1 MRKLLLSLMILF
13 ALIALPVGAQ
23 NETEIVSTAEVVVN
37 PPSEYSSSNGAT
49 GTDILTQGIFEGGS
63 KSSSL
68 YLSSEEYALPDQS
81 FAYEDISEKE
91 TVNSLDSLSDSLGP
105 EPSTDGPY
113 NDTEAEGID
122 NINSSEQPYNPGLPF
137 SKELIETVNVLDQSE
152 AVVLADADV
161 PTGGQTPA
169 PQNSN
174 RPSSGGRNANAAL
187 SSKTLANNP
196 GELMKFF
203 EQSDLNPNKN
213 GKNNITLGDS
223 ISFTESLTQSN
234 SITNSLLDK
243 MEQFWNGPVESA
255 EIGDQSSTSAVYS
268 SPASKENKS
277 RDSRDPYLDTLSSL
291 DMMERLASSTS
302 VTNQNMSEALLEMES
317 QIDILQNPGPKG
329 SGTTLLP
336 YLRLLKSSEVRIETS
351 YLADYSIK
359 DENDEPQNYAV
370 VVGINQYS
378 DRRNLRTSV
387 NDAEEMARIL
397 RELYGYEVIILTDKT
412 TENRPTKHNIL
423 EGALAE
429 IKAKQNRGDVLVYFS
444 GHGEVDDRGN
454 FYLIPQD
461 ADTDPASYISEDEL
475 NQYIKDIKGLS
486 IIVDT
491 CYSGKLYNN
500 SEIQR
505 HYNGLQRIGKEQE
518 PLILTS
524 SKEDEPSNE
533 MWNETNSV
541 FTYYLCQAIMDEAKK
556 GGRLPLQVSL
566 QSCFDSV
573 KEKTFRWSS
582 SNFLSQTPQSSLHPK
597 E

>member
-13 ALIALPVGAQ
+13 ALIALPAGAQ
-23 NETEIVSTAEVVVN
+23 NETEIVSATEVVVN
-37 PPSEYSSSNGAT
+37 SPSEYSSSDGAT
-49 GTDILTQGIFEGGS
+49 GTDILAQGIFEGDSG
-63 KSSSL
+63 SSSA

-91 TVNSLDSLSDSLGP
+91 TVNNLDSLSDSLGP
-105 EPSTDGPY
+105 EPNTDGPD

-122 NINSSEQPYNPGLPF
+122 DINSSEQPYNPGLPS

-152 AVVLADADV
+152 AAVLAEAYV
-161 PTGGQTPA
+161 PAGDQTLA

-174 RPSSGGRNANAAL
+174 RMSSGVRNANAAL
-187 SSKTLANNP
+187 SSKTLAKNQ
-196 GELMKFF
+196 GELVKFF
-203 EQSDLNPNKN
+203 ERSDLNSNKN
-213 GKNNITLGDS
+213 GKNDITSDDS
-223 ISFTESLTQSN
+223 IESLAQSN
-234 SITNSLLDK
+234 SIENYLVDK
-243 MEQFWNGPVESA
+243 MEQFTGGPVEPT
-255 EIGDQSSTSAVYS
+255 EIGDQAGTSAVYS

-277 RDSRDPYLDTLSSL
+277 GGSRDPYLGILTIDTLSSL
-291 DMMERLASSTS
+291 DMMERLAGGTS
-302 VTNQNMSEALLEMES
+302 VINQNMSEALLEMES
-317 QIDILQNPGPKG
+317 QLDILQNPGPKG

-336 YLRLLKSSEVRIETS
+336 YLSLLKSSEVHIEAP
-351 YLADYSIK
+351 YLADYGIK
-359 DENDEPQNYAV
+359 DENDEPKNYAV

-397 RELYGYEVIILTDKT
+397 RDLYGYEVIMLTDKT
-412 TENRPTKHNIL
+412 MENKPTKHNIL

-444 GHGEVDDRGN
+444 GHGEVDDSGN

-461 ADTDPASYISEDEL
+461 ADADPASYISEDEL

-505 HYNGLQRIGKEQE
+505 RYNGLQRIGDEQE

-541 FTYYLCQAIMDEAKK
+541 FTYYLCQAIMDEARK
-556 GGRLPLQVSL
+556 GGRLPLQISL
-566 QSCFDSV
+566 KSCFDSV
-573 KEKTFRWSS
+573 KEKTLLWSS
-582 SNFLSQTPQSSLHPK
+582 SNFLSQTPQSSA
-597 E
+597 